1 MRCESLS
8 LAYIIVPM
16 HTRTSNSGTNMLEL
30 LTFYEKNAHACS
42 ITIHYI
48 HSYLMKYFI
57 QRTIGCILSHRNT
70 KLFCMYDSLEMIKT
84 W

>member
-42 ITIHYI
+42 TL
-48 HSYLMKYFI
+48 HSQLPNE
-57 QRTIGCILSHRNT
+57 ILYTTNYWMHSFT
-70 KLFCMYDSLEMIKT
+70 
-84 W
+84 